1 MPVRE
6 CYKAAKSTYNKRSNL
21 LKIKELLLSNGKKV
35 SAIIA
40 CTFLAACSFE
50 EQKNING
57 LVYCSEANPVS
68 FNPQL
73 TTTGS
78 TIDIISHQLYN
89 RLLSIDPSNGEFIP
103 ELATS
108 WSFEDDGKKVVF
120 NLRDDVDFH
129 QTNYFTPSRKLNA
142 DDVVFTFTRLFD
154 VYNPFH
160 FVGGG
165 NYPYFQSIGL
175 DQSFRSVTK
184 TGEYQ
189 VTFELFSSDSSFLSN
204 MATDFAI
211 VLSKEYAD
219 KLTKS
224 ESLEDIDRLPVG
236 TGPYKYKRFKRDA
249 FVRFYRNERYWRSD
263 VAIEQLV
270 FDITSDSNTR
280 IAKALT
286 GECDIAAHPSSAHI
300 EVLNNREDIDVEKL
314 ANLNVGYLAFNT
326 QKPPF
331 DKVEVRRAISHAI
344 DKQKILQ
351 AVYFNNADLAQSI
364 LPPESWAY
372 QAQPNYPSYNLDLAK
387 SLLETAG
394 YKDGFT
400 MDLWAMPVSRIYNPN
415 ARKMAE
421 LIQSE
426 LKQIGIKVN
435 IVEYEWNTFLER
447 LTLHQHDSVLIG
459 WAADSPEPDN
469 FLNPILSCASVFSGK
484 NPSNWCNAEFD
495 LLLTKAHDTNDI
507 DARKEVYFAAQQM
520 VAQELPLLPIAHGLR
535 LQAKST
541 NIKGVEVPP
550 FGGISLAN
558 ARKD

>member
-6 CYKAAKSTYNKRSNL
+6 RYRTAIPTHKINVNFLKFKSLFKTYGAKVTAL
-21 LKIKELLLSNGKKV
+21 FACAFLT
-35 SAIIA
+35 A
-40 CTFLAACSFE
+40 CTFE
-50 EQKNING
+50 EQKAING
-57 LVYCSEANPVS
+57 IVYCSEANPVS

-89 RLLSIDPSNGEFIP
+89 RLLSIDPSSGEFIP

-108 WSFEDDGKKVVF
+108 WTLKDNGKQVVF
-120 NLRDDVDFH
+120 NLRKDVNFH
-129 QTNYFTPSRKLNA
+129 HTDYFTPTRKLNA

-154 VYNPFH
+154 VYNPYH

-175 DQSFRSVTK
+175 DQSFRSVSK

-189 VTFELFSSDSSFLSN
+189 VTFELFSPDSSFLSN

-219 KLTKS
+219 SLS
-224 ESLEDIDRLPVG
+224 ELENLEDIDRLPIG

-249 FVRFYRNERYWRSD
+249 FVRFYRNEHYWQHE

-300 EVLNNREDIDVEKL
+300 EVLNNREDIKVEKL

-331 DKVEVRRAISHAI
+331 DKPEVRRAISHAI

-351 AVYFNNADLAQSI
+351 AVYFNNADIAQSI

-372 QAQPNYPSYNLDLAK
+372 QAQPNYPSYNLELAK

-394 YKDGFT
+394 LEDGFT

-447 LTLHQHDSVLIG
+447 LTLHQHDTVLIG

-484 NPSNWCNAEFD
+484 NPSNWCNTEFD

-507 DARKEVYFAAQQM
+507 EARKEVYFAAQQM

-541 NIKGVEVPP
+541 DIKDVEVPP

-558 ARKD
+558 ARKE

>member
-1 MPVRE
+1 M
-6 CYKAAKSTYNKRSNL
+6 T
-21 LKIKELLLSNGKKV
+21 
-35 SAIIA
+35 A
-40 CTFLAACSFE
+40 CTFE
-50 EQKNING
+50 EQKAING
-57 LVYCSEANPVS
+57 IVYCSEANPVS

-89 RLLSIDPSNGEFIP
+89 RLLSIDPSSGEFIP

-108 WSFEDDGKKVVF
+108 WTLKDNGKQVVF
-120 NLRDDVDFH
+120 NLRKDVDFH
-129 QTNYFTPSRKLNA
+129 HTDYFTPTRKLNA

-154 VYNPFH
+154 VYNPYH

-175 DQSFRSVTK
+175 DQSFRSVSK

-189 VTFELFSSDSSFLSN
+189 VTFELFSPDSSFLSN

-219 KLTKS
+219 SLS
-224 ESLEDIDRLPVG
+224 ELENLEDIDRLPIG

-249 FVRFYRNERYWRSD
+249 FVRFYRNEHYWQHE

-300 EVLNNREDIDVEKL
+300 EVLNNREDIKVEKL

-331 DKVEVRRAISHAI
+331 DKPEVRRAISHAI

-351 AVYFNNADLAQSI
+351 AVYFNNADIAQSI

-372 QAQPNYPSYNLDLAK
+372 QAQPNYPSYNLELAK

-394 YKDGFT
+394 LEDGFT

-447 LTLHQHDSVLIG
+447 LTLHQHDTVLIG

-484 NPSNWCNAEFD
+484 NPSNWCNTEFD

-507 DARKEVYFAAQQM
+507 EARKEVYFAAQQM

-541 NIKGVEVPP
+541 DIKDVEVPP

-558 ARKD
+558 ARKE